1 VTYNAGLLRAFFKDI
16 VPFVGARA
24 KLLPSSLEALVDS
37 TQIDVLFLQEVWSE
51 KVARRITSSLEER
64 HYTVVRPRLLRLFG
78 SGMLIAIRQQL
89 HLIRKKFIPF
99 RVAAST
105 DYFAAKGVLVL
116 HLMSSDKTRFLC
128 VGTHMQSIKTRNGI
142 PQKKVEVEAHSEQ
155 IKQLKAI
162 LDLESEGRTIP
173 VVLLGDFNVGP
184 GYAEEN
190 FRLIS
195 QSCDLTEAYMN
206 YRPVDF
212 EHTWDVRNP
221 LVKAGWNSLEPSA
234 LIDHCFVRPGKK
246 LFWKMTAG
254 KLAMKEGYSF
264 LSHELGNYAAPLSD
278 HYALV
283 TDLEL
288 A

>member
-1 VTYNAGLLRAFFKDI
+1 
-16 VPFVGARA
+16 
-24 KLLPSSLEALVDS
+24 
-37 TQIDVLFLQEVWSE
+37 
-51 KVARRITSSLEER
+51 
-64 HYTVVRPRLLRLFG
+64 
-78 SGMLIAIRQQL
+78 MLIAIRQNL
-89 HLIRKKFIPF
+89 HLIKRKFFPF
-99 RVAAST
+99 RAAAST
-105 DYFAAKGVLVL
+105 DYFAAKGVLVT
-116 HLMSSDKTRFLC
+116 HLVSSEGTRFLC
-128 VGTHMQSIKTRNGI
+128 VGTHMQSITTRNGV
-142 PQKKVEVEAHSEQ
+142 PQKTVEVRAHTDQ
-155 IKQLKAI
+155 IKQLNTI
-162 LDLESEGRTIP
+162 LDQESEGRMIP

-184 GYAEEN
+184 GYAEDN
-190 FRLIS
+190 FSLIS

-264 LSHELGNYAAPLSD
+264 LSQEIGNYVSPLSD
-278 HYALV
+278 HYALL

-288 A
+288 AH